1 MGWIQDL
8 RAGRAL
14 RAASAL
20 GDVAPTGRA
29 IAPASPWQDNDV
41 LARILMQELFGT
53 EYVHVD
59 RALAMSLPVIAR
71 CRQVLFTTVG
81 RLQIIAMRG
90 ATPLPEQPWVTRQPE
105 VNRARFLTLG
115 WTADALFFYG
125 RAWWVA
131 TERDA
136 PSDGGRARRF
146 QWIPEYHGRYD
157 EDRNLVGLVGDSR
170 DLDPRDIYRIDGP
183 HEGLLNYAA
192 PTIRTAHALERAAAR
207 ASDNPVP
214 SINLQQTGGDP
225 LSQTQI
231 DALVTS
237 WAKAR
242 RGANGGVSFTN
253 QSVKPEAMG
262 QAPEQLLI
270 DGRKATDLA
279 LVREAGAPAWVA
291 DVSVEGS
298 NLTYSNTPSRSREL
312 IDYFAMG
319 YLEAIA
325 GRLSLDDI
333 LPAGQWAKFD
343 TFELL
348 RGDFKD
354 RMEAYKVARE
364 AGIYTD
370 DELRVME
377 RGAALEE

>member
-1 MGWIQDL
+1 MGWIKDL

-20 GDVAPTGRA
+20 GEVAVTGRA
-29 IAPASPWQDNDV
+29 MPPASPWQNNDV
-41 LARILMQELFGT
+41 LARILAEELFGT

-59 RALAMSLPVIAR
+59 RALAMSLPVLAR

-81 RLQIIAMRG
+81 RLQIVAMRG
-90 ATPLPEQPWVTRQPE
+90 AEPLPEQPWVTRQPE
-105 VNRARFLTLG
+105 VNRSRFLTLG
-115 WTADALFFYG
+115 WTADALFWYG

-131 TERDA
+131 VERDA
-136 PSDGGRARRF
+136 ASDGGRARRF
-146 QWIPEYHGRYD
+146 QWIPEYHGRFD
-157 EDRNLVGLVGDSR
+157 ADGNLIGLVGESR

-183 HEGLLNYAA
+183 HEGLLNFAA
-192 PTIRTAHALERAAAR
+192 PTIRTAYALERAAAR

-214 SINLQQTGGDP
+214 SIDLHQTGGDP
-225 LSQTQI
+225 MSNEQI
-231 DALVTS
+231 DALITR

-253 QSVKPEAMG
+253 QSIEAKTMG

-279 LVREAGAPAWVA
+279 LVRAAGAPAWVA
-291 DVSVEGS
+291 DVAVEGS
-298 NLTYSNTPSRSREL
+298 NLTYSNTPARSREL

-333 LPAGQWAKFD
+333 LPAGQWATFD

-354 RMEAYKVARE
+354 RMEAYKVAKE
-364 AGIYTD
+364 VGLYTD